1 MHKKNSVK
9 TPNTMA
15 GTNLHSVKK
24 NTGKKKIHT
33 PLGTSHVAKASKKSA
48 FRVKGHSSKRS
59 RRK

>member
-1 MHKKNSVK
+1 MHKKNSVR

-33 PLGTSHVAKASKKSA
+33 PIGISHVGKASKKSA
-48 FRVKGHSSKRS
+48 FRVKKHSK
-59 RRK
+59 KHAY